1 MARRPHPGPIFYGP
15 NRTLRPVQY
24 SDFLADPPPAA
35 SGTGQ
40 QTGDR
45 LKIDDLLDIINEV
58 KSMRKY
64 LKTDTEIAQI
74 ETIIIELETMLKYA
88 HT

>member
-1 MARRPHPGPIFYGP
+1 
-15 NRTLRPVQY
+15 
-24 SDFLADPPPAA
+24 
-35 SGTGQ
+35 
-40 QTGDR
+40 
-45 LKIDDLLDIINEV
+45 
-58 KSMRKY
+58 MRKY